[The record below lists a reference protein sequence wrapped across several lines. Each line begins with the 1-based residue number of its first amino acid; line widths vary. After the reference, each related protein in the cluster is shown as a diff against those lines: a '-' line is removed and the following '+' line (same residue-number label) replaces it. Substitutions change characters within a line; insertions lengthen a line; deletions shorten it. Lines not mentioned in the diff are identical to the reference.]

1 MGYQFLPNL
10 SITNRPW
17 WVIADFLRQSVLGQ
31 VGVRRSLI
39 FRVRPHRIF
48 GRFCEV
54 ALARNFIKFY
64 VNWKT
69 NKLIGDRCKTAAE
82 EMRIE

>member
-39 FRVRPHRIF
+39 FRVRPIEF
-48 GRFCEV
+48 LEYF
-54 ALARNFIKFY
+54 
-64 VNWKT
+64 
-69 NKLIGDRCKTAAE
+69 AE
-82 EMRIE
+82 LL